1 MKISV
6 ITPSIREAGLEVT
19 KETLKHQTFTDFEH
33 VTYLSIPGPTPDLCF
48 ALNDCIRR
56 SKGELIVIIQDY
68 TKVAPDALQRCWD
81 RYQED
86 PEVGW
91 TMVLQKTDD
100 WENITKSDWR
110 LERPD
115 GSYVSWNEWETDFA
129 CIPKKA
135 ILDVGGWDEDFDSG
149 FSWDNVEIGYR
160 LFKSGWG
167 FRVDTRNRALAWD
180 HDKFIPHPYR
190 HKPNRDLWIGKKY
203 EIDQGKI
210 RMPYLD

>member
-19 KETLKHQTFTDFEH
+19 KENLKHQTFTDFEH

-48 ALNDCIRR
+48 ALNDCVRR
-56 SKGELIVIIQDY
+56 SRGELIVILQDY
-68 TKVAPDALQRCWD
+68 TKVAPDALERCWE

-91 TMVLQKTDD
+91 TFVLQKTDD
-100 WENITKSDWR
+100 WKHITKSDWR
-110 LERPD
+110 LDRPD
-115 GSYVSWNEWETDFA
+115 GSYVAWNEWETDFA
-129 CIPKKA
+129 CIPRKA
-135 ILDVGGWDEDFDSG
+135 ILEVGGWDEDFDSG

-190 HKPNRDLWIGKKY
+190 HKPNRDLWTGKKY
-203 EIDQGKI
+203 EIDHGKVK
-210 RMPYLD
+210 MPYLD